1 MGGWSP
7 RVTPP
12 RGPRKKRGVLATRA
26 PHRPNHIS
34 LSACKLLSVDVK
46 ARRVIVSGLDLLDGT
61 PVLDV
66 KPYVP
71 YCDSFPLARAGW
83 LDEIPGA
90 GASEEA
96 VNEPDRLSYW
106 PPPQHFEAASSGPPT
121 PTSDDPTK

>member
-1 MGGWSP
+1 MHMNQGWSP

-34 LSACKLLSVDVK
+34 LSACKLLNVDTK
-46 ARRVIVSGLDLLDGT
+46 ARTMTVLGLDLLDGT

-71 YCDSFPLARAGW
+71 YCDSFPEARAGW
-83 LDEIPGA
+83 IDEIPGGGA
-90 GASEEA
+90 TEKAASEP
-96 VNEPDRLSYW
+96 VSWLVRNHSP
-106 PPPQHFEAASSGPPT
+106 
-121 PTSDDPTK
+121 